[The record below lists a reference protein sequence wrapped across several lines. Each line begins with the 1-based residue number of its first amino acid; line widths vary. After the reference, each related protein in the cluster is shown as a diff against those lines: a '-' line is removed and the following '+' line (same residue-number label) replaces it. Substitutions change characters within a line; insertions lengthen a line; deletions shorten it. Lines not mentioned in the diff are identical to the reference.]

1 MTPAKHEAQMGK
13 SISVANA
20 KGGVGKTTLALTVAG
35 ALAAAGQ
42 RVQLVDLDDQ
52 GSSLTWSGIR
62 AGKGRAQVFDVTATP
77 AAGYD
82 WTVYDHPPGLP
93 QKVNTHAHVV
103 LVPTVLSMQDYTAT
117 SRFIQEL
124 QKSGS
129 RFLVLPNRVELIS
142 SDQSSMLAQLFKDQA
157 YMPKRSGLQ
166 RAFNDGV
173 TVYDERPGVPNS
185 TSIRKEF
192 DVVMAALIGLLND
205 PSRQRVYDEDG
216 NPIATSR

>member
-42 RVQLVDLDDQ
+42 RVQLVDLDPQ
-52 GSSLTWSGIR
+52 GSSLVWSGIR
-62 AGKGRAQVFDVTATP
+62 AGTGRAQVFDVTATP

-93 QKVNTHAHVV
+93 QKVNTQAHVV

-129 RFLVLPNRVELIS
+129 RFLVLPNRVELVA
-142 SDQSSMLAQLFKDQA
+142 SDQSSMLEQLFA
-157 YMPKRSGLQ
+157 GEVYMPKRSGLQ
-166 RAFNDGV
+166 RAFNNGV
-173 TVYDERPGVPNS
+173 TVYDERPGVPGAP
-185 TSIRKEF
+185 SIRKDF
-192 DVVMAALIGLLND
+192 DPVMNALIGLLNN
-205 PSRQRVYDEDG
+205 PGLQRLYDANG
-216 NPIATSR
+216 YPTSR